1 MNLAVLILH
10 FGDVKKT
17 LSCLSSIKK
26 ADING
31 LKVNIFLIDNGTGA
45 KFPQKDSLKIIRN
58 PKNLG
63 FAAGINRGF
72 QAALKNK
79 KINYLLVL
87 NNDTILPKNFFQNL
101 KTTEFDV
108 TGIIIKFRSVSGIW
122 IYDFGGVVN
131 RWTGRTKHIEKTVPD
146 FKGTACQAD
155 YYSGCCLLIK
165 REVLEKIG
173 PFDERFFFYY
183 EDVDFCLRAAKAG
196 FKLGLASKAIIY
208 HELSSSIGRWS
219 RRAIYRNL
227 KSHLT
232 FINKHLGLRRPV
244 GWAFLLVLTLKII
257 RDKIRKL

>member
-1 MNLAVLILH
+1 MNLAILILH
-10 FGDVKKT
+10 FADIKKT
-17 LSCLSSIKK
+17 LSCLSSIEKS
-26 ADING
+26 DLNG
-31 LKVNIFLIDNGTGA
+31 LKVNIYLIDNGTGS
-45 KFPQKDSLKIIRN
+45 KFPQKINLKIIRN
-58 PKNLG
+58 DKNLG

-72 QAALKNK
+72 KTALKNK

-87 NNDTILPKNFFQNL
+87 NNDTLLPFNFFQNL

-108 TGIIIKFRSVSGIW
+108 TGVIIKFKSLSGNW
-122 IYDFGGVVN
+122 IYDFGGAVN
-131 RWTGRTKHIEKTVPD
+131 KWTGKTKHIENSKYDYKTDMPV
-146 FKGTACQAD
+146 D

-173 PFDERFFFYY
+173 LFDERFFFYY
-183 EDVDFCLRAAKAG
+183 EDVDFCMRAAKAG

-208 HELSSSIGRWS
+208 HELSASIGRWS

-227 KSHLT
+227 RSHLT